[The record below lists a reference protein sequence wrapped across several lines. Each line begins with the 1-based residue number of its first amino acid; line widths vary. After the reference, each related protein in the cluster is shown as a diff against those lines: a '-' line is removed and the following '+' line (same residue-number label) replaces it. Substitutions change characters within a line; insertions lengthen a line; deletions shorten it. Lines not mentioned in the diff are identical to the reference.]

1 MPELTELEKWEGAFN
16 ASFLVE
22 LDGVELG
29 RFREISGLQVD
40 VDVESLEEGGE
51 NGFVHKFSGRMT
63 WPNLVLKRG
72 ITKEDVLMAW
82 LNDSVGT
89 GMATRNGKVKRTSA
103 AITLI
108 ASDGTRLR
116 SWNVADA
123 IPIRWAGPT
132 FSADATDAAVEEV
145 EIAHH
150 GFTTS

>member
-1 MPELTELEKWEGAFN
+1 MPELTEIEKWNGAFN

-29 RFREISGLQVD
+29 RFKEISGLQVD
-40 VDVESLEEGGE
+40 VDLESFEEGGE

-72 ITKEDVLMAW
+72 ITKEDVLMSW

-89 GMATRNGKVKRTSA
+89 GVASNANKVKRTTA

-108 ASDGTRLR
+108 ATDGTRLR

-123 IPIRWAGPT
+123 MPIRWAGPT
-132 FSADATDAAVEEV
+132 FSSDAQDAAVEEV

-150 GFTTS
+150 GFTSS

>member
-1 MPELTELEKWEGAFN
+1 MPDLTEIEKWESTYN

-29 RFREISGLQVD
+29 RFKEISGLQVD
-40 VDVESLEEGGE
+40 VDVESVEEGGE

-72 ITKEDVLMAW
+72 ITKEDVLMKW
-82 LNDSVGT
+82 LNDAVGD
-89 GMATRNGKVKRTSA
+89 GMATRNGKAKRTTA
-103 AITLI
+103 AITLL

-116 SWNVADA
+116 SWNVSDA
-123 IPIRWAGPT
+123 MPIRWAGPT
-132 FSADATDAAVEEV
+132 FSADAQDAAVEEV

-150 GFTTS
+150 GFKST